1 MRNEF
6 FNKKS
11 EIIIK
16 QRNVL
21 LILFI
26 SSILIIFLQVI
37 VLIKKDTKIILV
49 PNNLSQETVLYS
61 NKISNEYLEA
71 FTRDIIY
78 SFLNITPNNIEY
90 NEKIILSLIHPRFYG
105 TIKTQ
110 LQNIKTNVK
119 TQKFTTAF
127 YPVFMILNN
136 KKLNVIV
143 DGTLITFLGQK
154 EISKVKKRYSI
165 DYQ

>member
-61 NKISNEYLEA
+61 NKILKSVKNFMNLGI
-71 FTRDIIY
+71 FG
-78 SFLNITPNNIEY
+78 L
-90 NEKIILSLIHPRFYG
+90 LIQ
-105 TIKTQ
+105 T
-110 LQNIKTNVK
+110 
-119 TQKFTTAF
+119 
-127 YPVFMILNN
+127 
-136 KKLNVIV
+136 
-143 DGTLITFLGQK
+143 
-154 EISKVKKRYSI
+154 
-165 DYQ
+165 